1 VSQNKFVNDVT
12 RINFKHMPCRIHKIP
27 LKKLIFAHL
36 TIERFLCHEPSTM
49 RSTAPTV
56 LLVSLLAPAFA
67 FVNVAWTHQ
76 GRRMLAKPS
85 REVRVSSSDADDD
98 VFDVELVR
106 RRLEAMMMGNE
117 DSPRDQGSS
126 SVLHR
131 ERPIYDGSGNLPEGP
146 PLTAIAKERRVAEI
160 HLLSDLVHDDESLD
174 DLWSLWFSERG
185 PHAAKELRDIEEL
198 TAQGP
203 RSWGEAEERL
213 RDMIDEHGVHF
224 VEPVN
229 RLGTLLFL
237 QGRLEESRSLCETVL
252 VVKPWH
258 FGALSGIVMICAGLG
273 DTSAARQ
280 WASRR
285 LPPIQPTGSN
295 KRRSEW
301 VERAVDDAAKALLD
315 AESRV
320 KRAFGRPDKRR
331 PRMDSSFDEDA
342 WQ

>member
-1 VSQNKFVNDVT
+1 MSK
-12 RINFKHMPCRIHKIP
+12 R
-27 LKKLIFAHL
+27 
-36 TIERFLCHEPSTM
+36 
-49 RSTAPTV
+49 
-56 LLVSLLAPAFA
+56 PA
-67 FVNVAWTHQ
+67 
-76 GRRMLAKPS
+76 
-85 REVRVSSSDADDD
+85 REVRVQGMRSSDADDD
-98 VFDVELVR
+98 IFDVELVR
-106 RRLEAMMMGNE
+106 RHLEAMMMGNK

-131 ERPIYDGSGNLPEGP
+131 ERPLYHDSRNLPEAP
-146 PLTAIAKERRVAEI
+146 PLTAIAKERRVTEI

-185 PHAAKELRDIEEL
+185 PRAAEELRNIEEL

-203 RSWGEAEERL
+203 RSWGDAEERL
-213 RDMIDEHGVHF
+213 RDMIDEYGVHF

-237 QGRLEESRSLCETVL
+237 QGRLDESRYLCEIVL
-252 VVKPWH
+252 AVKPWH
-258 FGALSGIVMICAGLG
+258 FGALSGMVMVCAGLG

-315 AESRV
+315 AERLV
-320 KRAFGRPDKRR
+320 KRAFGKPDKRR
-331 PRMDSSFDEDA
+331 PREDSIFDEDA